1 MLKVISLYLK
11 NFMCITEAELD
22 FNANCIIIE
31 GDNGQ
36 GKSAIMEAVAICLSE
51 RKRSDS
57 VKEFVQKGYDH
68 AKIVLDLIY
77 NNEDIHFDV
86 TLNVRGGT
94 PLERDVLY
102 RNKHYINSEVTE
114 LIKSLEFTFYSDII
128 ISMQGSDDIAV
139 MTPTTRLNLLQ
150 KLFQFDFSEHISPI
164 EAKIDELYK
173 NKVVNS
179 ERIDFFEKANKK
191 NKETL
196 KSLLEQTLEFS
207 KDQYDSFKEEV
218 SKIKKELDNINDS
231 IEKSNNILKL
241 KVDKIDT
248 INKLETS
255 KKELQ
260 LKLSENEKAV
270 YDISQLN
277 YDNKLKSYSENSSV
291 IKNEI
296 EDISKN
302 ISSDNDKL
310 LDLRKKHS
318 SIIEVIA
325 TKKALKKDYNKK
337 IDLINKGICPECGQS
352 TLNLDITKI
361 DNDKQNNEE
370 ELLSLDKSLKEIE
383 NEEINIQNDID
394 ILRKELGIKNN
405 NVYKINSDVSTLKTI
420 YEKLKKEVISNDELF
435 NIENKIKDL
444 NNKIDDCK
452 QLIISYDSTINES
465 NKILD
470 KRTQLKDRLNLLTE
484 KITSYDKVN
493 EHNNIVSVQKLSINN
508 SILENENNIA
518 ELKNSISQIDMDIQ
532 TYSEVLKILGKELP
546 NYLVVKTCARLE
558 QEMNNFVNVV
568 FPQFKIRLLQSKR
581 GVEFFY
587 TTKENTD
594 MTDLKRLINSK
605 MASGYEKS
613 VLSLAFKV
621 ALCKAY
627 NLSFIALDEI
637 DAAASEGNSI
647 LTIESIIGSNIFNQ
661 IFFITHK
668 EATRDI
674 VKSLCD
680 STISYHVSKGVFSN
694 EEAD

>member
-36 GKSAIMEAVAICLSE
+36 GKSAIMEAIAICLSE

-57 VKEFVQKGYDH
+57 VKEFVQKGHDH

-102 RNKHYINSEVTE
+102 RNKHYINSEVTD

-139 MTPTTRLNLLQ
+139 MTPTCRLNLLQ
-150 KLFQFDFSEHISPI
+150 KLFQFDFSEHINPI

-179 ERIDFFEKANKK
+179 ERIDFFEKANIK
-191 NKETL
+191 NKEAL
-196 KSLLEQTLEFS
+196 KPLLEQVLEFS
-207 KDQYDSFKEEV
+207 KDQYDSFKEEALT
-218 SKIKKELDNINDS
+218 IKKELDSINDS
-231 IEKSNNILKL
+231 IENSNNILKL
-241 KVDKIDT
+241 KVNEIDT
-248 INKLETS
+248 INKLEAS

-260 LKLSENEKAV
+260 LKLSENEKST
-270 YDISQLN
+270 YDISQLD
-277 YDNKLKSYSENSSV
+277 YDNKLKLYSENSNV
-291 IKNEI
+291 IKN
-296 EDISKN
+296 DIKDILDN

-310 LDLRKKHS
+310 LNLRKKHS
-318 SIIEVIA
+318 SIIEVIG
-325 TKKALKKDYNKK
+325 TKKALKKDYKKK

-361 DNDKQNNEE
+361 NTDRQNNEE
-370 ELLSLDKSLKEIE
+370 ELLSLDKSLKDIE

-394 ILRKELGIKNN
+394 ILRKELEVKNN
-405 NVYKINSDVSTLKTI
+405 NVYKIDSDIAALKAI
-420 YEKLKKEVISNDELF
+420 YDKLKKGIIPSDELS
-435 NIENKIKDL
+435 NIEANIDDL
-444 NNKIDDCK
+444 NNKIDKCK
-452 QLIISYDSTINES
+452 QLIASYDTTINES
-465 NKILD
+465 NKTLA
-470 KRTQLKDRLNLLTE
+470 KRKQLKDRLNILTE
-484 KITSYDKVN
+484 KINSYDKVN
-493 EHNNIVSVQKLSINN
+493 EHNNIVGVQRLSIKN
-508 SILENENNIA
+508 SILENENNIT
-518 ELKNSISQIDMDIQ
+518 ELKNSISQIDIDIQ

-594 MTDLKRLINSK
+594 MTDLKKLINSK

-674 VKSLCD
+674 VKSQCD

>member
-11 NFMCITEAELD
+11 NFMCISEAELD

-191 NKETL
+191 NKEVL

-361 DNDKQNNEE
+361 NNDKQNNEE

>member
-1 MLKVISLYLK
+1 
-11 NFMCITEAELD
+11 MCITEAELD

-77 NNEDIHFDV
+77 NNEEIHFDV

-102 RNKHYINSEVTE
+102 RNKHYINSEVTD

-179 ERIDFFEKANKK
+179 EKIDFFEKANKK
-191 NKETL
+191 NKEAL

-207 KDQYDSFKEEV
+207 KEQYDSFKEEV
-218 SKIKKELDNINDS
+218 LKIKKELDNINDS

-241 KVDKIDT
+241 KVNEIDT
-248 INKLETS
+248 INKLEVS

-260 LKLSENEKAV
+260 RKLSENEKAV

-277 YDNKLKSYSENSSV
+277 YDNKLKSYSENYNV

-296 EDISKN
+296 EDISKK
-302 ISSDNDKL
+302 ISSYNEDL
-310 LDLRKKHS
+310 LNLRKNHS

-361 DNDKQNNEE
+361 NNDKQINEE
-370 ELLSLDKSLKEIE
+370 DLLSLNKSLKEIE
-383 NEEINIQNDID
+383 NEEITVQKGID
-394 ILRKELGIKNN
+394 NLRKELEIKNN
-405 NVYKINSDVSTLKTI
+405 NVYKIDSDIATLKTI
-420 YEKLKKEVISNDELF
+420 YDKLKKEVISNDELS
-435 NIENKIKDL
+435 NIENNIKDL

-452 QLIISYDSTINES
+452 KLIVSYDNTINES
-465 NKILD
+465 SKILD
-470 KRTQLKDRLNLLTE
+470 KRKQLKDQLNILTE
-484 KITSYDKVN
+484 KINSYDKVN

-532 TYSEVLKILGKELP
+532 TYNEVLKILGKELP

-680 STISYHVSKGVFSN
+680 STISYHVAKGVFSN